1 MKQPIGIIGAMQA
14 EVAALI
20 ADMKAPKTEVISG
33 VTFVSGEIEGCPVVV
48 ATCGIGKVFAAICAE
63 AMILRYA
70 PAMILNTGVAGTL
83 SDLTIG
89 QIAIADQVVQHD
101 MDTSPIGDPVG
112 LLSGINRV
120 YLPCDADMI
129 TKLCEAAVECGQTA
143 QVGTIAS
150 GDQFV
155 ADSATKTRITAA
167 FSAIACEMEGAAI
180 GHVCY
185 VNDLP
190 FCVVRAI
197 SDGGDEAANTDYPT
211 FLAKA
216 AKASYQVVKAF
227 LKKQ

>member
-1 MKQPIGIIGAMQA
+1 MEKPIGIIGAMQA

-20 ADMKAPKTEVISG
+20 ADMTEPQTEVISG
-33 VTFVSGEIEGCPVVV
+33 VTFVSGKIAGRAVVV

-63 AMILRYA
+63 AMILRYQ

-112 LLSGINRV
+112 LLSGINKV
-120 YLPCDADMI
+120 YLPCDAQMVS
-129 TKLCEAAVECGQTA
+129 TLAACAAECGQLA
-143 QVGTIAS
+143 KVGTIAS
-150 GDQFV
+150 GDQFI
-155 ADSATKTRITAA
+155 ADAAVKNRITSA
-167 FSAIACEMEGAAI
+167 FSAIAAEMEGAAI

-197 SDGGDEAANTDYPT
+197 SDGGDEAAHTDYPT
-211 FLAKA
+211 FLAAA
-216 AKASYQVVKAF
+216 AKASYKVVKAF
-227 LKKQ
+227 LSKI